1 MTRSLS
7 ADRSMNASEGGENE
21 DAHTAYENLHMDYL
35 ATLTHEGFTQEEVI
49 RALVITHNNITMA
62 RDILREFSS
71 KRS

>member
-1 MTRSLS
+1 
-7 ADRSMNASEGGENE
+7 MNKGESGDNNE

-35 ATLTHEGFTQEEVI
+35 ATLTMALTHEGFTQEEVI

>member
-1 MTRSLS
+1 
-7 ADRSMNASEGGENE
+7 MNKGESGDSNE
-21 DAHTAYENLHMDYL
+21 DSHTAYENLHMDYL